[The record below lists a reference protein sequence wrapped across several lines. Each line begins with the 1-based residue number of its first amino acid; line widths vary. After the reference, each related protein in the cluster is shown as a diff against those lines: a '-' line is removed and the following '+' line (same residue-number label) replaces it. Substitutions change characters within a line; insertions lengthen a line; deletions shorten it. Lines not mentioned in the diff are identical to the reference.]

1 MTLEDFRTYSRRSN
15 QNKNKQTCFW
25 LQVTITYAF
34 TLSKFVPEVCD
45 VIYRKLNDKYLRVSI
60 FTFYDL

>member
-1 MTLEDFRTYSRRSN
+1 MALEDFGTYSRRSN
-15 QNKNKQTCFW
+15 QNKQ
-25 LQVTITYAF
+25 I

-45 VIYRKLNDKYLRVSI
+45 VIYRKLDDKYLRVSI